1 MKNSVLDAIIKHAEL
16 QPHKVAL
23 SSLGI
28 SWTYSHLTEIAA
40 SASEVL
46 AAATDKSSE
55 ACIAILVSHPNY
67 AVAAML
73 TAIWCGRPWVILDS
87 QLPDDRVREVV
98 ADCGPDMM
106 LCDKT
111 NTSRA
116 SCLGVEIL
124 ILDDIRA
131 NALISEPRSSN
142 SNLAYLLYTSG
153 STGAPKAVL
162 QNHENLALHIDAYIR
177 SVNASPEDRFSL
189 VAPLSTDAALMDV
202 FGALCSGASLH
213 TFDVSRD
220 GVERLWSWMTEEGI
234 TIFHSTPTVFR
245 ALSSVIRDKYKN
257 QFVRYVVLGGE
268 PAYKSDFDLYK
279 ANFGRAC
286 KLINGL
292 GPSECTVALQAK
304 YEFDDLVEEGPL
316 PVGSQVA
323 GIDAWLVDSNGRLS
337 DSVGELVVAGT
348 AVALGYW
355 NDEAQT
361 HAVFHQENGSSR
373 RRVYFT
379 GDICERTAAGVF
391 VHQGRKDNQVKIY
404 GHRIELGEI
413 ESAIKGAC
421 PARFVAVA
429 KATPS
434 AGIEVLVAVIVPE
447 VDASVDIELLRT
459 DLQRVLPSYKIP
471 GEFCLWDE
479 IPMTRSGKIDRRAL
493 VNMLN
498 AQSLMLQPRSD
509 FDDIES
515 WLANEWN
522 ELLKCSVLDR
532 NSSFFGFGGNSLHSF
547 RLMARIFDHF
557 AVSLPPAALLENPR
571 LFQVANLIRKASTS
585 RAVKEVKTPRS
596 SNGTMRLDLSP
607 QQGEILAYMQLT
619 ENYSSHHITHCFET
633 RGPIDRTALRSAIEL
648 VVGRHEA
655 LRLRIVQ
662 EEGVPRQEI
671 ATVRVDIRHRTIM
684 SSEEWEIDQL
694 IATIKGEQFELEN
707 GPLFRFETMECQSG
721 RHFIVFVCHHLIL
734 DGISIRQFLREIEV
748 VYSARIA
755 GTDPKLP
762 EIARTFSDWINWQT
776 DWFASQEYAQQRAW
790 WMERVS
796 RIERG
801 APPMW
806 QSRGERPRMIC
817 AYRSQLPEF
826 ATEEARRSIES
837 LGATPYSLY
846 LAAFSLVLKRHGGQ
860 SAICIATPVS
870 NRYPHEFSE
879 TLGMFVN
886 TLYLCVDVDEALTV
900 REYVERVHKEVIGA
914 LNCSGVPASHIGSVG
929 AFLAA
934 EEVIRPFASVM
945 LAVQDLPKI
954 GGVGS
959 PLFTRAH
966 DRLADDAVFDLC
978 VTVNHEVNP
987 PEIEV
992 SYCDSL
998 YSGTFVAELVKHFR
1012 RISRGLIGNHDI
1024 KLNSLSVHSQ
1034 DEIRELIGAT
1044 NNESAGQGSG
1054 LSVPAQIRQMAELAP
1069 WRIALACDDDEWT
1082 YCRLVSTASAIA
1094 RAISAFD
1101 LPSGAIVPVLCE
1113 RGPSIVAG
1121 WLGVLFAGAAF
1132 VPIDSQWPRD
1142 RIARSLES
1150 CGCEVVL
1157 CQADHRGWLREKG
1170 FECVDLDASY
1180 GVDQAHVPSEELKD
1194 CVPDDPVYGI
1204 FTSGTTGVP
1213 KLALVAH
1220 RGLNNRFDW
1229 MNAVFVGDAPP
1240 TTLQTT
1246 PHVFDSAVWQLLWP
1260 LTQGG
1265 RVVIPAADLLVD
1277 AGQLLRLTSKHRIS
1291 IIDFVP
1297 SVFDSVVEY
1306 LESTSVDKRSWF
1318 ESVEHLILG
1327 GEQVLPGA
1335 IGRFTTIF
1343 PQVQVHN
1350 LYGPTEA
1357 TIGCVHC
1364 TLNGVSAPFPIGKP
1378 ISNVSILLLD
1388 EYLRIVPKGAV
1399 GEIYIGGQ
1407 CVGLG
1412 YRNDPERTAKAFLT
1426 NPYEH
1431 FGAGRVLYRTGD
1443 LGRMRPDGLFE
1454 CLGRIDSEVKIRGV
1468 RINLSEIEA
1477 ILCQHPEI
1485 RSAAV
1490 DVRTPHLGAAPR
1502 LCAWVATAVPDD
1514 IREYCTEK
1522 LPTYLV
1528 PEVFFECD
1536 SLPIAASGKLDR
1548 KALAYATDVL
1558 GGTDV
1563 NGKEEQG
1570 RDSIPAQVV
1579 QVLAHLMSSVLKVP
1593 RIGRDDNFFNR
1604 GGNSLY
1610 AMILVSR
1617 INDAFN
1623 ASLQI
1628 TDIYRAPTP
1637 RKVARLIYGGSG
1649 GVDRVVSSQE
1659 AAFEYRRLC
1668 GPTIEFSAG
1677 VGGSILI
1684 TGATGFVGRFLL
1696 RELLDQ
1702 GPENRIICLV
1712 RGATDED
1719 AWKRLTGVMQ
1729 GQGLLKSGDLER
1741 ISIVRGDLS
1750 KEGLGLTEASRR
1762 IIRDEVSNIIHCGA
1776 QVNHLETYSM
1786 SKVANVDG
1794 VRQLLELASC
1804 GVRKTFNYVST
1815 LSVFRDVEACAR
1827 RTVDESTP
1835 IDSEIHYWSNGYCS
1849 SKWVAETLIAAASAR
1864 GVPCNIFR
1872 LGLVTSDAKE
1882 GRFDKANVLFRL
1894 FASALMVG
1902 AGIDDE
1908 LRFVTFTPVDF
1919 VARAMA
1925 HLSRKYQDGG
1935 GVFHLQAEERI
1946 SVSDVFALYNE
1957 LSGSKI
1963 VLEASTT
1970 WLSNVANLCNSGEQ
1984 LPVGPFIDGYSEGSG
1999 SSPLD
2004 SMGATNSTLRY
2015 SCERTIQEL
2024 SSDGIE
2030 IPRLT
2035 GRQLMIYFRD
2045 IEKAVARD
2053 RAVDLHKILGGAEIQ
2068 CP

>member
-1 MKNSVLDAIIKHAEL
+1 MKNSVLDAIVKHAEVR
-16 QPHKVAL
+16 PYKVAV
-23 SSLGI
+23 SCSGI
-28 SWTYSHLTEIAA
+28 SWTYSQLTEIAA
-40 SASEVL
+40 G
-46 AAATDKSSE
+46 AAEILTGAQDKGSE

-73 TAIWCGRPWVILDS
+73 AAIWCGRPWVILDS
-87 QLPDDRVREVV
+87 QLPDDRLREVI
-98 ADCGPDMM
+98 ADCGPDIM

-111 NTSRA
+111 NTFRA
-116 SCLGVEIL
+116 SCLGVEVL
-124 ILDDIRA
+124 ILEDIRSK
-131 NALISEPRSSN
+131 ALTLKPRSN
-142 SNLAYLLYTSG
+142 SSTLAYLLYTSG
-153 STGAPKAVL
+153 STGAPKAVF
-162 QNHENLALHIDAYIR
+162 QNHQNLALHIDTYIR
-177 SVNASPEDRFSL
+177 SIGASCDDRFSL

-202 FGALCSGASLH
+202 FAALCSGASLH
-213 TFDVSRD
+213 IFEVSKD
-220 GVERLWSWMTEEGI
+220 GVERMWKWMTEEGI

-257 QFVRYVVLGGE
+257 EFVRCVVLGGE

-279 ANFGRAC
+279 VNFGRAC

-304 YEFDDLVEEGPL
+304 YEFDDSLDEGPL
-316 PVGSQVA
+316 PVGTPVA

-337 DSVGELVVAGT
+337 DSVGELVIAGT
-348 AVALGYW
+348 PVALGYW
-355 NDEAQT
+355 NNALQT
-361 HAVFHQENGSSR
+361 QAVFHQENSSGR

-379 GDICERTAAGVF
+379 GDICKRTGAGAF
-391 VHQGRKDNQVKIY
+391 VHHGRRDNQVKIY

-413 ESAIKGAC
+413 EAAIKGAC
-421 PARFVAVA
+421 SARFVAVT

-434 AGIEVLVAVIVPE
+434 AGTEVLVAAVVPE
-447 VDASVDIELLRT
+447 PGASVDVDLLRRA
-459 DLQRVLPSYKIP
+459 LRSVLPAYKIP
-471 GEFCLWDE
+471 GEFRIWDE
-479 IPMTRSGKIDRRAL
+479 IPMTRSGKIDRRTLANL
-493 VNMLN
+493 VTE
-498 AQSLMLQPRSD
+498 QSLNLRSCSD

-522 ELLKCSVLDR
+522 KLLKCRVLDR
-532 NSSFFGFGGNSLHSF
+532 DSSFFGLGGNSLHSF
-547 RLMARIFDHF
+547 RLMTKIFERF
-557 AVSLPPAALLENPR
+557 GVSLPPAALLEHPR
-571 LFQVANLIRKASTS
+571 LGEVANLIRNASSS
-585 RAVKEVKTPRS
+585 RTVTEVKTARS
-596 SNGTMRLDLSP
+596 SPGSVRLDLSP

-619 ENYSSHHITHCFET
+619 DNYFSHQVTHCFESQG
-633 RGPIDRTALRSAIEL
+633 RIDRKALRSAVEL
-648 VVGRHEA
+648 VVDRHEA

-662 EEGVPRQEI
+662 EEGVPCQEI
-671 ATVRVDIRHRTIM
+671 GTARVDIRHRPVV
-684 SSEEWEIDQL
+684 SGEEWEIDTV
-694 IATIKGEQFELEN
+694 IATVRAEQFDLEN
-707 GPLFRFETMECQSG
+707 GPLFRFETIECQDG

-734 DGISIRQFLREIEV
+734 DGMSIRLLLREVEV
-748 VYSARIA
+748 AYSARIA

-762 EIARTFSDWINWQT
+762 EIAHTFSDWINWQT

-790 WMERVS
+790 WVERMS

-801 APPMW
+801 VPAVR
-806 QSRGERPRMIC
+806 QSREERPRVIC
-817 AYRSQLPEF
+817 AYRGHLPEF
-826 ATEEARRSIES
+826 ATQEARRSIES
-837 LGATPYSLY
+837 LGVTPYSLY
-846 LAAFSLVLKRHGGQ
+846 LAALSLALKRHRGQ

-886 TLYLCVDVDEALTV
+886 TLYLCVDVDEALTA
-900 REYVERVHKEVIGA
+900 REYVKGVHQEVIGG
-914 LNCSGVPASHIGSVG
+914 LNRSGVPASHIGSAG
-929 AFLAA
+929 ALLAD
-934 EEVIRPFASVM
+934 EEVIRPLASVM
-945 LAVQDLPKI
+945 LAVQDLPKVE
-954 GGVGS
+954 GLGS
-959 PLFTRAH
+959 RLFSEAY

-978 VTVNHEVNP
+978 VTVNHEVDP

-992 SYCDSL
+992 SYCDNL
-998 YSGTFVAELVKHFR
+998 YSGAFVAELVKHFR
-1012 RISRGLIGNHDI
+1012 RISNDLINSHDSE
-1024 KLNSLSVHSQ
+1024 LHSLSVHSQ
-1034 DEIRELIGAT
+1034 DEIRELIGST
-1044 NNESAGQGSG
+1044 NIESAGPGPG
-1054 LSVPAQIRQMAELAP
+1054 LSVPAKIRRMAELAP
-1069 WRIALACDDDEWT
+1069 SRIALAFGDEEWT
-1082 YCRLVSTASAIA
+1082 YGRLVSAASAIA
-1094 RAISAFD
+1094 RVITAFD
-1101 LPSGAIVPVLCE
+1101 LPSGAIVPVVSE
-1113 RGPSIVAG
+1113 RGPGIVAA

-1132 VPIDSQWPRD
+1132 VPMDCHWPRE

-1150 CGCEVVL
+1150 CGCQVVI
-1157 CQADHRGWLREKG
+1157 CKADLVGWLQEKG
-1170 FECVDLDASY
+1170 FECVDVNANY
-1180 GVDQAHVPSEELKD
+1180 GVDRRHIPPEDLKD
-1194 CVPDDPVYGI
+1194 CAAEDPVYGI

-1220 RGLNNRFDW
+1220 RGLNNRFHW
-1229 MNAVFVGDAPP
+1229 MNAVFVGDVPP

-1260 LTQGG
+1260 LTLGG
-1265 RVVIPAADLLVD
+1265 RVVIPAADLLID
-1277 AGQLLRLTSKHRIS
+1277 AGQLLRLTKRHCIS

-1306 LESTSVDKRSWF
+1306 LESASVDKRSWF

-1327 GEQVLPGA
+1327 GEQVHPGA
-1335 IGRFTTIF
+1335 IGRFAAIF
-1343 PQVQVHN
+1343 PRVKVHN

-1364 TLNGVSAPFPIGKP
+1364 TLNGLSAPFPIGKP
-1378 ISNVSILLLD
+1378 IDNVSILLLD
-1388 EYLRIVPKGAV
+1388 EYLRLVPKGAV

-1412 YRNDPERTAKAFLT
+1412 YHNDPERTANAFLP
-1426 NPYEH
+1426 NPYEL

-1443 LGRMRPDGLFE
+1443 LGRMRPDGLLE
-1454 CLGRIDSEVKIRGV
+1454 CLGRVDSEVKIRGV

-1490 DVRTPHLGAAPR
+1490 DVRTPHPGATPR
-1502 LCAWVATAVPDD
+1502 LCAWVGGALPDD
-1514 IREYCTEK
+1514 IREYCTER
-1522 LPTYLV
+1522 LPTYLI

-1548 KALAYATDVL
+1548 KALVYAADALGDADFDV
-1558 GGTDV
+1558 
-1563 NGKEEQG
+1563 EEQQG
-1570 RDSIPAQVV
+1570 RDSVPAQVV

-1593 RIGRDDNFFNR
+1593 RLGRDDNFFNR
-1604 GGNSLY
+1604 GGNSIH

-1617 INDAFN
+1617 INGAFN
-1623 ASLQI
+1623 ASLNI

-1637 RKVARLIYGGSG
+1637 RKVARLICGGPG
-1649 GVDRVVSSQE
+1649 GTDRVVSSQE
-1659 AAFEYRRLC
+1659 AAFDHR
-1668 GPTIEFSAG
+1668 GFSSPTRESSAG

-1702 GPENRIICLV
+1702 GHANKIICLV

-1719 AWKRLTGVMQ
+1719 ARQRLTGIMQ
-1729 GQGLLKSGDLER
+1729 GQGLVKSGDLER
-1741 ISIVRGDLS
+1741 ISVMRGDLT
-1750 KEGLGLTEASRR
+1750 KEGLGLTAVSRR
-1762 IIRDEVSNIIHCGA
+1762 IIESEVSSIIHCGA

-1815 LSVFRDVEACAR
+1815 LSVFRDVEAYDH

-1849 SKWVAETLIAAASAR
+1849 SKWVAEILIAAASAR

-1872 LGLVTSDAKE
+1872 LGLITSDAKE
-1882 GRFDKANVLFRL
+1882 GRFDEANVLFRL
-1894 FASALMVG
+1894 FASALTVG

-1908 LRFVTFTPVDF
+1908 SRFVTFTPVDF
-1919 VARAMA
+1919 VARSMA
-1925 HLSRKYQDGG
+1925 HLARKYQDGG

-1946 SVSDVFALYNE
+1946 SVSDVFAHYNE

-1970 WLSNVANLCNSGEQ
+1970 WLSNVAKLCNSGAQ
-1984 LPVGPFIDGYSEGSG
+1984 LPVGPFVDGYSDGSG
-1999 SSPLD
+1999 SMLLD
-2004 SMGATNSTLRY
+2004 SLGATSGSLRY
-2015 SCERTIQEL
+2015 SCKRTLQEL
-2024 SSDGIE
+2024 SSDGID

-2035 GRQLMIYFRD
+2035 GQQLMVYFRE

-2053 RAVDLHKILGGAEIQ
+2053 RAVDSHDMLRGEEIR
-2068 CP
+2068 CL